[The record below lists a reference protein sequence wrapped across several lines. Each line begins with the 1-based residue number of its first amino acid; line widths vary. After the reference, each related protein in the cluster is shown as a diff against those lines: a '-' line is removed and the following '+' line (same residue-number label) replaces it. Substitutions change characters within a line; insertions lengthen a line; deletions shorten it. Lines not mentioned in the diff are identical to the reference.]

1 METITIMATTKLNN
15 KTAAVKGAVVPS
27 LGLDENAR
35 QQIVTL
41 LNKRLSDTFVLY
53 VKTLNYHWNITGP
66 QFIALHLLLNE
77 QYDDLAESID
87 EIAERV
93 RKLGGFAFG
102 TLDEFKQNSAI
113 EEQPGRIPAW
123 DEMVRNLVADHE
135 ATIRQLRA
143 DAETTDKL
151 GDTFTN
157 DFVIGLAHDHETMA
171 WKLRAHLEN
180 AVR

>member
-1 METITIMATTKLNN
+1 MAATKLS
-15 KTAAVKGAVVPS
+15 KTAVKGAVVPN

-35 QQIVTL
+35 QQIVAL

-53 VKTLNYHWNITGP
+53 TKTLNYHWNITGP
-66 QFIALHLLLNE
+66 EFIALHLLLNE
-77 QYDDLAESID
+77 QYDALAESVD

-113 EEQPGRIPAW
+113 EEQPGRIPNW
-123 DEMVRNLVADHE
+123 QEMLQCLVDDHE
-135 ATIRQLRA
+135 FVIRQLRK
-143 DAETTDKL
+143 DAETTDEL

-157 DFVIGLAHDHETMA
+157 DFVIGLAEGHETMA

-180 AVR
+180 ATK

>member
-1 METITIMATTKLNN
+1 MATTKTS
-15 KTAAVKGAVVPS
+15 KAAAVKGAVIPN
-27 LGLDENAR
+27 LGLDDNAR

-41 LNKRLSDTFVLY
+41 LNKRLADQFVLY

-66 QFIALHLLLNE
+66 EFIQLHLLLEAQYEE
-77 QYDDLAESID
+77 QAEAAD

-93 RKLGGFAFG
+93 RKLGGFALG

-113 EEQPGRIPAW
+113 EEQPGRIPDW
-123 DEMVRNLVADHE
+123 KEMVQCLVDDHE
-135 ATIRQLRA
+135 AVVRQLREDA
-143 DAETTDKL
+143 DKTEEL

-157 DFVIGLAHDHETMA
+157 DFVIGLARAHETMA

-180 AVR
+180 ATR